1 MFRRTMIT
9 RMSATLLAS
18 GMIAAPALAAGPAL
32 SAKPPLTAP
41 ATPEKRS
48 GVLTLAGGAFAYLP
62 KGMTGAKM
70 PLLVYFVGAGGQ
82 PRDVLT
88 AYRDHAD
95 REGFVLLIPSPKGA
109 TWDMVDNLSRRIGI
123 EMNVTPR
130 YGRDLKAFDTSL
142 TDLFGKV
149 AIDPKRIAVIGFS
162 NGATYALSVGTA
174 NPQLFSAVLA
184 LSPGPAFPTRFDP
197 AQRVFISHGESD
209 EVLPFSYTRGV
220 VAKLRVRKMQ
230 VDFMP
235 FKGKHEIPAEARTR
249 ALEVF
254 LGRPLK
260 G

>member
-1 MFRRTMIT
+1 MAIG
-9 RMSATLLAS
+9 LALA
-18 GMIAAPALAAGPAL
+18 AAPAPAAGPELAT
-32 SAKPPLTAP
+32 PPPASAP

-48 GVLTLAGGAFAYLP
+48 GVLQLAGGAYVYLP

-82 PRDVLT
+82 PSDVLT

-95 REGFVLLIPSPKGA
+95 REGFVLLMPSPKGA
-109 TWDMVDNLSRRIGI
+109 TWDMVDDLSRRFGI
-123 EMNVTPR
+123 EMNVRPR
-130 YGRDLKAFDTSL
+130 YGRDIKALDTSL
-142 TDLFGKV
+142 ADLFGKV
-149 AIDPKRIAVIGFS
+149 AIDPKRIAVLGFS
-162 NGATYALSVGTA
+162 NGATYALSIGTA

-230 VDFMP
+230 IEFMS
-235 FKGKHEIPAEARTR
+235 FKGRHEIPDEVRTK
-249 ALEVF
+249 ALEMF
-254 LGRPLK
+254 LGRRLK